1 MKREQ
6 KSEFLS
12 SRVRYIP
19 INTIQPNP
27 QQPRRRFDEALT
39 KYLLKL
45 RWWDWDAKKIFRN
58 MDALCSGDLEKIK
71 HIRD

>member
-1 MKREQ
+1 M
-6 KSEFLS
+6 
-12 SRVRYIP
+12 I
-19 INTIQPNP
+19 
-27 QQPRRRFDEALT
+27 RRRFDEALT

-45 RWWDWDAKKIFRN
+45 RWWDWDAEKIFRS